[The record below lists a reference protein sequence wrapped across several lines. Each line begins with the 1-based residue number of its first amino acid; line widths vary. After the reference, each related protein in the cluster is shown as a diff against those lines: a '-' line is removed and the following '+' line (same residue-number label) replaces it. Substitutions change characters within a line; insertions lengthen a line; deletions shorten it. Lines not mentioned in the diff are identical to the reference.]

1 MFLIPHQSHPLIQ
14 ASAKLHLSDP
24 QQAGAM
30 GRKKHLIR
38 FQAGLSLP
46 AFLERYG
53 QQAPC
58 RQALFA
64 QRWPQG
70 LVCPACGHRRH
81 GHRHGRDVFQRHRGK
96 HPTSLPLARYW
107 PRPNCRCGPGS
118 WPCPWASRLP
128 HSMKGCRSDS
138 ADSSGAY
145 PLGASPLARITT
157 WCLAR
162 VRAT

>member
-1 MFLIPHQSHPLIQ
+1 
-14 ASAKLHLSDP
+14 
-24 QQAGAM
+24 M

-81 GHRHGRDVFQRHRGK
+81 CRRHGRDVFQRHRGK
-96 HPTSLPLARYW
+96 HPTSPPPPPGTVLADAKLP
-107 PRPNCRCGPGS
+107 PR
-118 WPCPWASRLP
+118 
-128 HSMKGCRSDS
+128 
-138 ADSSGAY
+138 
-145 PLGASPLARITT
+145 T
-157 WCLAR
+157 
-162 VRAT
+162 

>member
-1 MFLIPHQSHPLIQ
+1 MIQ

-81 GHRHGRDVFQRHRGK
+81 CRRHGRDVFQRHRGK
-96 HPTSLPLARYW
+96 HPTSLPPLARYW
-107 PRPNCRCGPGS
+107 PTPNCRRGPDS
-118 WPCPWASRLP
+118 WPCPCSPSTRRASRP
-128 HSMKGCRSDS
+128 WPCAGNWAAATTPPGC
-138 ADSSGAY
+138 SS
-145 PLGASPLARITT
+145 TT
-157 WCLAR
+157 
-162 VRAT
+162 